1 MEQKTKNA
9 ARALLL
15 GAGTLLAAVFPLE
28 ALTALGGWLRALSLS
43 GGVGNALAWALVLGL
58 SALPALG
65 LLWRP
70 GSRWDWLLALAAA
83 EIFAGL

>member
-28 ALTALGGWLRALSLS
+28 ALTALGG
-43 GGVGNALAWALVLGL
+43 
-58 SALPALG
+58 
-65 LLWRP
+65 RP
-70 GSRWDWLLALAAA
+70 GRARRW
-83 EIFAGL
+83 G